1 MGRHRLC
8 GKRKGSARRE
18 AEEGRGNDRVEWIT
32 ITPQRDLTAKESEA
46 ERVSSNSAKTVQ
58 PRKLRLAQAAAEF
71 QRGFETVG
79 ERAVL
84 ARIGDEALA
93 FGSVSGARSAITAI
107 DCPRQVRNRTIRRA
121 GQERAQRWGQCLL
134 RGQRRKLRLVTTTYA
149 LPRRQIPRPRPAIGR
164 ASRS

>member
-1 MGRHRLC
+1 MGRHRVC

-18 AEEGRGNDRVEWIT
+18 AEDGGGNDGVEGIT

-93 FGSVSGARSAITAI
+93 FGSVSCARSAITAI

-121 GQERAQRWGQCLL
+121 GQERAQRGDNVSFGVKDGSC
-134 RGQRRKLRLVTTTYA
+134 GSSRRRTLYLGGKFL
-149 LPRRQIPRPRPAIGR
+149 GR
-164 ASRS
+164 ARR

>member
-1 MGRHRLC
+1 MGRHRVC
-8 GKRKGSARRE
+8 GERKGSARRE

-107 DCPRQVRNRTIRRA
+107 DPPSEKPYHTEGRSGTRSAR
-121 GQERAQRWGQCLL
+121 GQCLL